1 MDMEYV
7 NVGKIVNTFGIK
19 GELKIVS
26 RFEMADKVFKVHNKI
41 MINNNLYEISGMRIH
56 KNNYLV
62 EIDNLK
68 DINFVEHLIGNDVF
82 FNKADLNLGDNDY
95 LISDLVGFVVKE
107 DDKEYGEVTDF
118 DDNKINPIIK
128 INNQFYIPL
137 KGDFILKVDK
147 VNRIIYGKNISSL
160 VL

>member
-41 MINNNLYEISGMRIH
+41 MINNNVYEISGMRIH

-68 DINFVEHLIGNDVF
+68 DINLVEHLIGNDVF

>member
-1 MDMEYV
+1 MGMEYV

-41 MINNNLYEISGMRIH
+41 MINNNVYEISGMRIH

-107 DDKEYGEVTDF
+107 DDKEYGEVTDY

-137 KGDFILKVDK
+137 KGDFIVKVDK
-147 VNRIIYGKNISSL
+147 VNKIIYGKNISSL

>member
-1 MDMEYV
+1 MGMEYV

-41 MINNNLYEISGMRIH
+41 MINNNVYEISGMRIH

-68 DINFVEHLIGNDVF
+68 DINLIEHLIGNDVF

-95 LISDLVGFVVKE
+95 LISDLVGFVVKD
-107 DDKEYGEVTDF
+107 DDKEYGEVTDY
-118 DDNKINPIIK
+118 DDNKINPVIK
-128 INNQFYIPL
+128 VNNKFYIPL
-137 KGDFILKVDK
+137 KGDFIGIVDK
-147 VNRIIYGKNISSL
+147 VNKIIYGKNISSL

>member
-1 MDMEYV
+1 MGMEYV

-41 MINNNLYEISGMRIH
+41 MINNNVYEISGMRIH

-68 DINFVEHLIGNDVF
+68 DINLVEHLIGNDVF

-107 DDKEYGEVTDF
+107 DDKEYGEVTDY
-118 DDNKINPIIK
+118 DDNKINPVIK
-128 INNQFYIPL
+128 VNNKFYIPL
-137 KGDFILKVDK
+137 KGDFIVNVDK
-147 VNRIIYGKNISSL
+147 VNKIIYGKNISSL

>member
-1 MDMEYV
+1 MQEYFE
-7 NVGKIVNTFGIK
+7 VGQIVNTFGIK

-41 MINNNLYEISGMRIH
+41 MINNNVYEISGMRIH

-68 DINFVEHLIGNDVF
+68 DINLVEHLIGTDVF

-107 DDKEYGEVTDF
+107 DDKEYGEVTDY
-118 DDNKINPIIK
+118 DDNKINPVIK
-128 INNQFYIPL
+128 VINKLYIPL
-137 KGDFILKVDK
+137 KGDFIVKVYN
-147 VNRIIYGKNISSL
+147 VNKIIYGKNISSL

>member
-1 MDMEYV
+1 MGMEYV

-41 MINNNLYEISGMRIH
+41 MINNNVYEISGMRIH

-68 DINFVEHLIGNDVF
+68 DINLVEHLIGNDVF

-107 DDKEYGEVTDF
+107 DDKEYGEVTDY
-118 DDNKINPIIK
+118 DDNMIKPVINV
-128 INNQFYIPL
+128 NNKF
-137 KGDFILKVDK
+137 
-147 VNRIIYGKNISSL
+147 
-160 VL
+160 

>member
-1 MDMEYV
+1 MGMEYV

-26 RFEMADKVFKVHNKI
+26 RFEMADKVFK
-41 MINNNLYEISGMRIH
+41 ISGMRIH

-68 DINFVEHLIGNDVF
+68 DINLIEHLIGNDVF

-107 DDKEYGEVTDF
+107 DDKEYGEVTDY
-118 DDNKINPIIK
+118 DDNKINPVIK
-128 INNQFYIPL
+128 VNNKFYIPL
-137 KGDFILKVDK
+137 KGDFIVKVDK
-147 VNRIIYGKNISSL
+147 VNKIIYGKNISSL

>member
-1 MDMEYV
+1 MGMEYV

-41 MINNNLYEISGMRIH
+41 MINNNVYEISGMRIH

-107 DDKEYGEVTDF
+107 DDKEYGEITDY
-118 DDNKINPIIK
+118 DDNKINPVIK
-128 INNQFYIPL
+128 VNNKFYIPL
-137 KGDFILKVDK
+137 KGDFIVKVDK
-147 VNRIIYGKNISSL
+147 VNKIIYGKNISSL

>member
-1 MDMEYV
+1 MGMEYV

-41 MINNNLYEISGMRIH
+41 MINNNVYEISGMRIH

-68 DINFVEHLIGNDVF
+68 DINLVEHLIGNDVF

-107 DDKEYGEVTDF
+107 DDKEYGEVTDY
-118 DDNKINPIIK
+118 DDNKINPVIK
-128 INNQFYIPL
+128 VNNQFYIPL

>member
-1 MDMEYV
+1 MGMEYI

-41 MINNNLYEISGMRIH
+41 MINNNVYEISGMRIH

-62 EIDNLK
+62 E
-68 DINFVEHLIGNDVF
+68 HLIGTDVF

-95 LISDLVGFVVKE
+95 LISDLVGFIVKE
-107 DDKEYGEVTDF
+107 DDKEYGEVTDY

-128 INNQFYIPL
+128 VNNKFYIPL

-147 VNRIIYGKNISSL
+147 VNKIIYGKNISSL

>member
-1 MDMEYV
+1 MGMEYV

-41 MINNNLYEISGMRIH
+41 MINNNVYEISGMRIH

-68 DINFVEHLIGNDVF
+68 DINLVEHLIGNDVF

-107 DDKEYGEVTDF
+107 DDKEYGEVTDY
-118 DDNKINPIIK
+118 DDNKINPVIK
-128 INNQFYIPL
+128 VNNQFYIPL
-137 KGDFILKVDK
+137 KGDFIVKVDK
-147 VNRIIYGKNISSL
+147 VNKIIYGKNISSL